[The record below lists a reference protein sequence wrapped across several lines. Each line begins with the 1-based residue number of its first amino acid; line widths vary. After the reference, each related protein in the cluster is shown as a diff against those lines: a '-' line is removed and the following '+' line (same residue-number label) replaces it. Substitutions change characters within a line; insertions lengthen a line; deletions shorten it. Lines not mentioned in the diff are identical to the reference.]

1 MTPLLSSGRRQSNR
15 ANIRWHHSTQEVLPR
30 RPHPHDRGHGRGEGH
45 RHSRRERIL
54 SHGKSFVKISSATET
69 VQHQIKHF
77 MSKTG
82 YKFHEPLLFNVV
94 VWGWLFQEQYCSVYK
109 YNMSVWSLFP
119 YHYFKSFIVFYIGP
133 GRVSSTGLDP
143 IGTADPDQE
152 GLHASLHSLLHE
164 EGHHARSCSA
174 LPVRRRTVQGKMILL
189 FFLLS
194 TWKRFHSII
203 NLCYFI
209 LLLFSVGK

>member
-77 MSKTG
+77 MSITG

-109 YNMSVWSLFP
+109 YNMSDSLVAFSVSLFQIFYCFLYRARP
-119 YHYFKSFIVFYIGP
+119 CVFNRPWSNWHCRPWSRRITRLSTLP
-133 GRVSSTGLDP
+133 SSWGRTSCKKLLSSPSSTKNC
-143 IGTADPDQE
+143 T
-152 GLHASLHSLLHE
+152 
-164 EGHHARSCSA
+164 R
-174 LPVRRRTVQGKMILL
+174 
-189 FFLLS
+189 
-194 TWKRFHSII
+194 
-203 NLCYFI
+203 
-209 LLLFSVGK
+209 